1 MSDHDDRPQ
10 DDAGASRASDSQDSV
25 LGGFSW
31 DDPGQTPASA
41 GSGRAGSSAVGGDA
55 TPAAYPPAA
64 PYPPAQPPAAPSSSS
79 SDDPYGTGSPSRVP
93 LTKPGASQPAPPSDA
108 SGYAGSPSAGSPYA
122 APEQGYGQP
131 GVSHPYGQQ
140 QPYGQGYGQSAQY
153 TSTPQPYAY
162 GPPPL
167 SPEAEKVRSS
177 AILWTVLN
185 GVAIFL
191 CGNLLS
197 IVGVI
202 LAAVAIGKTRD
213 DVQGARSFVRWS
225 WILLAVGF
233 AFWLLLIIGYVVF
246 IIVLGLGTAGLGSG
260 F

>member
-10 DDAGASRASDSQDSV
+10 DDAGASRASDPQDSV

-31 DDPGQTPASA
+31 DDPGHGPHPGGTD
-41 GSGRAGSSAVGGDA
+41 RAGSSAVGGDA

-64 PYPPAQPPAAPSSSS
+64 PYPPAQPSSSSSSS
-79 SDDPYGTGSPSRVP
+79 SDDPYGTASPSPVR
-93 LTKPGASQPAPPSDA
+93 LTKPDASQPAPDA
-108 SGYAGSPSAGSPYA
+108 SGYAGSPYA
-122 APEQGYGQP
+122 APEQGYGQH
-131 GVSHPYGQQ
+131 GVSQPYGQQ

-202 LAAVAIGKTRD
+202 LAALAIGKTRD
-213 DVQGARSFVRWS
+213 DVRGARSLVRWS
-225 WILLAVGF
+225 WILLAVGL
-233 AFWLLLIIGYVVF
+233 AFWLLLIIAYIVF